1 MTARRGEVPQ
11 CAKNTVGA
19 AGLPPLAGEMSEG
32 QRGHKAISP
41 DVQTSP
47 SRSEGDA
54 GSEATRRGCP
64 QGVPARRGEV
74 PQCAKTPSGQ
84 QGCPRSRGKCPKDKG
99 GHKAIST
106 TYNPSPSMGEGQGE
120 GDTTTFANQRRSIA
134 GQTVHCYKTTIMTS
148 QKTKPN
154 VCNVPNRDN
163 TTRNNLDDLP
173 NR

>member
-1 MTARRGEVPQ
+1 MPQ

-32 QRGHKAISP
+32 QRGHKAIST

-47 SRSEGDA
+47 SRSPSTQRQDA

-64 QGVPARRGEV
+64 RAAEKCRNAQKNTVGAAGFPPLAGEM
-74 PQCAKTPSGQ
+74 SEGQ
-84 QGCPRSRGKCPKDKG
+84 R

-120 GDTTTFANQRRSIA
+120 GDTATFANQRRSIA

-163 TTRNNLDDLP
+163 TPRNNLDDLP